1 MTWHGGSIPSNEL
14 WLKLGGDKGRGSF
27 KLNMQLVN
35 TFNPNS
41 MKKTTLLSVF
51 KAGDSTLNLHTALNM
66 YREHVEEAQ
75 GMQIKYD
82 KVIYLTK
89 FITHL

>member
-14 WLKLGGDKGRGSF
+14 WLKLGGDNGRGSF

-35 TFNPNS
+35 TFKPNS
-41 MKKTTLLSVF
+41 MKRTTLLPVF
-51 KAGDSTLNLHTALNM
+51 KAEDSTLNHHTALNM

-82 KVIYLTK
+82 SN
-89 FITHL
+89 ITGCLLN